1 MNVVDYLFE
10 NTKDFE
16 KKLIL
21 GRYESISYRDIYKQ
35 IIKISDYLKGLKLK
49 NDKIGLISENSVF
62 FIVSYFGIMKSG
74 NIAVPLSTKI
84 EKNELSKIIKLC
96 SIEQFFIQ
104 DKFIEL
110 LNSQKLE
117 IIKDTNINDVLAKND
132 TSIKKHNIS
141 RMPEKTPD
149 DSIAAIIFTSG
160 STGTSKGVILS
171 HKNIMSNTD
180 SIIQYLKITKDD
192 IQLVVLPFYYCFGT
206 SLLHTHIKNGGS
218 LVLNNQ
224 FILTQTVIDDL
235 IKYKCTSFSGVPSHY
250 QILLRKS
257 KFKETNFPDL
267 HYLTQ
272 AGGKLENMFI
282 KEIRNSH
289 PEIAFFIMYG
299 QTEAT
304 ARLSHLPFEK
314 LDEKLGSIGKGIPNV
329 KLEVLKDGKPV
340 KPGEVGEIVASGDNI
355 MKGYFMDPEETQKA
369 IKNGKLYTGDL
380 AVVDEEGYIYIHS
393 REKHIIKSAGNR
405 VSPKEIESIICEI
418 PQVVN
423 CAVIGVF
430 DELLGEVPKAIV
442 VLKKKGLLTEAD
454 IKNYCRK
461 HLQPYKVPKYIQFI
475 DKMPLNSS
483 EKIDL
488 NQLNERYKN
497 AG

>member
-21 GRYESISYRDIYKQ
+21 GRYENISYSDIYKQ
-35 IIKISDYLKGLKLK
+35 IVKISNYLKGLKLK
-49 NDKIGLISENSVF
+49 NSNIGLISENSVF

-84 EKNELSKIIKLC
+84 EENELSKIIKLC
-96 SIEQFFIQ
+96 SIEHFFIQ

-110 LNSQKLE
+110 LNGQKLE
-117 IIKDTNINDVLAKND
+117 IIKDTNINDVLTKNEME
-132 TSIKKHNIS
+132 IKKHNVS
-141 RMPEKTPD
+141 EMPETPD
-149 DSIAAIIFTSG
+149 DSTAAIIFTSG
-160 STGTSKGVILS
+160 STGASKGVVLS
-171 HKNIMSNTD
+171 HKNIISNTY
-180 SIIQYLKITKDD
+180 SIIQYLKITKND

-206 SLLHTHIKNGGS
+206 SLLHTHIKSGAS

-224 FILTQTVIDDL
+224 FILTQTIIDDL

-257 KFKETNFPDL
+257 KFKETSFPDL
-267 HYLTQ
+267 RYLTQ

-282 KEIRNSH
+282 KEIRKSH
-289 PEIAFFIMYG
+289 PEIAFIIMYG

-304 ARLSHLPFEK
+304 ARLSYLPFEK

-329 KLEVLKDGKPV
+329 KLEVLKNGKSV
-340 KPGEVGEIVASGDNI
+340 KPDEVGEIVASGDNI
-355 MKGYFMDPEETQKA
+355 MEGYFMDPGETQKV
-369 IKNGKLYTGDL
+369 IKNKRLYTGDL

-405 VSPKEIESIICEI
+405 VSPKEIESVICEM
-418 PQVVN
+418 PEVVN

-442 VLKKKGLLTEAD
+442 VLKKKGLLTESD

-461 HLQPYKVPKYIQFI
+461 HLQPYKVPKDIQFI

-483 EKIDL
+483 EKIDM
-488 NQLNERYKN
+488 NQLIERYKN
-497 AG
+497 AS

>member
-21 GRYESISYRDIYKQ
+21 GRYESISYQDIYKQ
-35 IIKISDYLKGLKLK
+35 IIKISDYLKNLKLK
-49 NDKIGLISENSVF
+49 DNKIGLISENSVF

-84 EKNELSKIIKLC
+84 EENELSKIIKFC
-96 SIEQFFIQ
+96 SIEHFFIQ

-117 IIKDTNINDVLAKND
+117 IITDKSIDDVLEKND
-132 TSIKKHNIS
+132 MEIKNNIS
-141 RMPEKTPD
+141 DIPEKTPD
-149 DSIAAIIFTSG
+149 GSTAAIIFTSG
-160 STGTSKGVILS
+160 STGTSKGVVLS
-171 HKNIMSNTD
+171 HKNIISNTD
-180 SIIQYLKITKDD
+180 SIIQYLKVTKND

-206 SLLHTHIKNGGS
+206 SLLHTHIKIGGS

-257 KFKETNFPDL
+257 RFKETNFPDL
-267 HYLTQ
+267 RYLTQ

-282 KEIRNSH
+282 KEIRKSH

-304 ARLSHLPFEK
+304 ARLSYLPFEK
-314 LDEKLGSIGKGIPNV
+314 LNEKLGSIGKGIPNV

-340 KPGEVGEIVASGDNI
+340 KPNEVGEIVASGDNI
-355 MKGYFMDPEETQKA
+355 MEGYFMDPEETQKV
-369 IKNGKLYTGDL
+369 IKNKKLYTGDL
-380 AVVDEEGYIYIHS
+380 AIVDEEGYIYIHS

-405 VSPKEIESIICEI
+405 VSPKEIESLICEMSN
-418 PQVVN
+418 VVN

-442 VLKKKGLLTEAD
+442 VLKKKDLLTESD

-461 HLQPYKVPKYIQFI
+461 HLQPYKVPKYVQFI
-475 DKMPLNSS
+475 DMMPLNSS
-483 EKIDL
+483 EKIDI
-488 NQLNERYKN
+488 NQLIERYKN
-497 AG
+497 AS

>member
-21 GRYESISYRDIYKQ
+21 GRYESISYRNIYKQ
-35 IIKISDYLKGLKLK
+35 IVKISNYLKGLKLK
-49 NDKIGLISENSVF
+49 NSNIGLISENSVF

-84 EKNELSKIIKLC
+84 EENELSKIIKLC
-96 SIEQFFIQ
+96 SIEHFFIQ

-110 LNSQKLE
+110 LNNKKLE
-117 IIKDTNINDVLAKND
+117 IITDKNVDNVLEKND
-132 TSIKKHNIS
+132 MAIKNNIS
-141 RMPEKTPD
+141 DKHEKTRD
-149 DSIAAIIFTSG
+149 DSTAAIIFTSG
-160 STGTSKGVILS
+160 STGTSKGVVLS
-171 HKNIMSNTD
+171 HKNIISNTD
-180 SIIQYLKITKDD
+180 SIIQYLKIAKND

-206 SLLHTHIKNGGS
+206 SLLHTHIKMGAG

-257 KFKETNFPDL
+257 RFKETNFPDL
-267 HYLTQ
+267 CYLTQ

-289 PEIAFFIMYG
+289 PETAFFIMYG

-304 ARLSHLPFEK
+304 ARLSYLPFEK

-329 KLEVLKDGKPV
+329 KLEVLKDGKLV
-340 KPGEVGEIVASGDNI
+340 KPGEVGEIVALGDNI
-355 MKGYFMDPEETQKA
+355 MKGYFMDPEETQKV
-369 IKNGKLYTGDL
+369 IKNKKLYTGDL

-405 VSPKEIESIICEI
+405 VSPKEIESVICEMS
-418 PQVVN
+418 QVVN

-442 VLKKKGLLTEAD
+442 VLKKKGLLTESD

-461 HLQPYKVPKYIQFI
+461 NLQPYKVPKYIQFI

-483 EKIDL
+483 EKIDI
-488 NQLNERYKN
+488 NQLIERYKN
-497 AG
+497 AS

>member
-1 MNVVDYLFE
+1 MNVVDDLFE
-10 NTKDFE
+10 TTKDFE

-21 GRYESISYRDIYKQ
+21 GRYESISYHDIYKQ

-49 NDKIGLISENSVF
+49 NNKIGLISENSVF

-84 EKNELSKIIKLC
+84 EKNELSNIIKLC
-96 SIEQFFIQ
+96 SIEHFFVQ
-104 DKFIEL
+104 DKFKDVL
-110 LNSQKLE
+110 RGQKLE
-117 IIKDTNINDVLAKND
+117 IIRDTNINNVLAKNNAAV
-132 TSIKKHNIS
+132 KKHNIS
-141 RMPEKTPD
+141 EMPETPD

-180 SIIQYLKITKDD
+180 SIIQYLKIAKND

-206 SLLHTHIKNGGS
+206 SLLHTHIKIGAS

-267 HYLTQ
+267 RYLTQ

-289 PEIAFFIMYG
+289 SEIAFFIMYG

-304 ARLSHLPFEK
+304 ARLSYLPFEK
-314 LDEKLGSIGKGIPNV
+314 LDEKFGSIGKGIPNV

-340 KPGEVGEIVASGDNI
+340 NPGEVGEIVASGDNI
-355 MKGYFMDPEETQKA
+355 MEGYFMDPEETQKV

-380 AVVDEEGYIYIHS
+380 AVIDEEGYIYIHS

-405 VSPKEIESIICEI
+405 VSPKEIESIICEMSQI
-418 PQVVN
+418 VN

-442 VLKKKGLLTEAD
+442 VLKKKGLLTEDD

-483 EKIDL
+483 EKIDI
-488 NQLNERYKN
+488 NQLSEKYKN
-497 AG
+497 AS